1 MTVLV
6 METHIDVADHHAALQ
21 KLGVFAAARGW
32 TVNDNLQ
39 DVQWQSGSGFI
50 SGSESY
56 LEIESPSA
64 SQTLHFRFRG
74 EATGADPDHEWL
86 QIGAFKAGA
95 TSKDTSSATHPVQR
109 ANPGGIAN
117 WNANRNFSMKPTSIP
132 KIWFFGNSTFI
143 LMVVQYDSTYV
154 QMLGFGSVEVFDS
167 SEAEGNYAGYVNTTT
182 GTFDK
187 WYSKN
192 NISCFDKDGD
202 HILYESAKVSS
213 ANEFNSIR
221 FGSTDIS
228 VSEFIENG
236 EVIAKNAFSKA
247 RPCMKPTIYI
257 KKSNGRTFPLG
268 TFPIFRI
275 DTTDYAIGEVIEYGS
290 VKMVCFPNGLIS
302 RVKGVAVQIAS

>member
-39 DVQWQSGSGFI
+39 DVQWQSGSGFV

-56 LEIESPSA
+56 LEIESPSPN
-64 SQTLHFRFRG
+64 QTLHFRFRG

-95 TSKDTSSATHPVQR
+95 TLKDTASGTHPVQR

-117 WNANRNFSMKPTSIP
+117 WNPNRFFSMKPTTIP
-132 KIWFFGNSTFI
+132 KIWFFGNSTFL
-143 LMVVQYDSTYV
+143 LMVVQYDSTYI
-154 QMLGFGSVEVFDS
+154 QMLAFGSVEIFDS
-167 SEAEGNYAGYVNTTT
+167 TETEGNYAGYVNTTT
-182 GTFDK
+182 SVGDK

-192 NISCFDKDGD
+192 NIVCFDKDGGNF
-202 HILYESAKVSS
+202 LYEGGQVLSS
-213 ANEFNSIR
+213 NEFNTLR
-221 FGSTDIS
+221 FQSNNLS
-228 VSEFIENG
+228 VSEFVPHG
-236 EVIAKNAFSKA
+236 ELIAKNAYSTI

-257 KKSNGRTFPLG
+257 KKSDGRTFPLG